1 MERKTPP
8 QTMQEKK
15 RNEIM
20 YILTSSFL
28 ASIESEDDKDMK
40 LSLFFFLLLSL
51 FSPCES
57 FAGLRLELCFP
68 TGSTKVVD
76 GNVLNSVV
84 DIF

>member
-40 LSLFFFLLLSL
+40 LSLLLFFSSLSLLS
-51 FSPCES
+51 
-57 FAGLRLELCFP
+57 
-68 TGSTKVVD
+68 V
-76 GNVLNSVV
+76 
-84 DIF
+84 

>member
-40 LSLFFFLLLSL
+40 LSLFFFFA
-51 FSPCES
+51 FSPS
-57 FAGLRLELCFP
+57 SLR
-68 TGSTKVVD
+68 VR
-76 GNVLNSVV
+76 VLLVLG
-84 DIF
+84 

>member
-40 LSLFFFLLLSL
+40 LSPFFFCFFFSLSSLRVRVLL
-51 FSPCES
+51 
-57 FAGLRLELCFP
+57 
-68 TGSTKVVD
+68 
-76 GNVLNSVV
+76 VLG
-84 DIF
+84 

>member
-40 LSLFFFLLLSL
+40 LSLLFFFLLSL

>member
-40 LSLFFFLLLSL
+40 LSLLLFFLLSL